1 MLMNVIVRGSLYPD
15 DAILINDVMWR
26 ASSRAKERDIKM
38 TLTFYA
44 VISHHRADEMMMDA
58 LMMRSH
64 SIDRDRDIYNI

>member
-15 DAILINDVMWR
+15 VAILIDDVMWR

-44 VISHHRADEMMMDA
+44 VISHHRAERDDDGCIDDA
-58 LMMRSH
+58 FSFDRS
-64 SIDRDRDIYNI
+64 R

>member
-15 DAILINDVMWR
+15 VAILIDDVMWR

-44 VISHHRADEMMMDA
+44 VISHHRADMMMDA

-64 SIDRDRDIYNI
+64 SIDRDRDIYIYI